1 MDDGY
6 ILNYSFDIVFIVNEQ
21 GVKAALEIIASEA
34 IARAERQQ
42 FRFAVEIV
50 AILTDD
56 LQSCVDAS
64 VVGTFAIDVKK

>member
-34 IARAERQQ
+34 IAPTIKPKLLALKI
-42 FRFAVEIV
+42 FKNRFG
-50 AILTDD
+50 LF
-56 LQSCVDAS
+56 QP
-64 VVGTFAIDVKK
+64 K